1 MKRCAKCSQKAV
13 VYLPHHRIALCK
25 EHYIEWFERRVERT
39 IREFKMFSKKDRILV
54 AVSGGK
60 DSLSLWHALHRLG
73 YQADGLYINL
83 GIGEYSKLS
92 EEKAKKFAQGLGR
105 TLHVIRLKEVV
116 EDIPTLKEIEK
127 RPACSVCGN
136 LKRYYMNKS
145 AKELGFSVIAT
156 GHNLDDESATLMG
169 NVLSWNLGYLQRQYP
184 VLKEGNGFVKK
195 VKPLCLITEK
205 ESALYALLSGID
217 FVEEECPYSV
227 GASSIEYK
235 LLLSQMEEKSPG
247 TKLRFYLEFLR
258 KVQPLLRQ
266 EEKIGLKPCSI
277 CGEPTSAEVCT
288 VCRLKQRLTLS
299 EKGQGS

>member
-1 MKRCAKCSQKAV
+1 M
-13 VYLPHHRIALCK
+13 PHHRIALCK

-39 IREFKMFSKKDRILV
+39 IREFRMFSKKDRVLV

-83 GIGEYSKLS
+83 GIGEYSQLS
-92 EEKAKKFAQGLGR
+92 EEKAKNLAQGIGR
-105 TLHVIRLKEVV
+105 TLHVIRLKDLV
-116 EDIPTLKEIEK
+116 EDIPTIKEIEK

-235 LLLSQMEEKSPG
+235 LLLSQIEERSPG

-258 KVQPLLRQ
+258 KIQPLLKR
-266 EEKIGLKPCSI
+266 EEKLELKPCSI
-277 CGEPTSAEVCT
+277 CGEPTSADVCT

-299 EKGQGS
+299 GKGQGF